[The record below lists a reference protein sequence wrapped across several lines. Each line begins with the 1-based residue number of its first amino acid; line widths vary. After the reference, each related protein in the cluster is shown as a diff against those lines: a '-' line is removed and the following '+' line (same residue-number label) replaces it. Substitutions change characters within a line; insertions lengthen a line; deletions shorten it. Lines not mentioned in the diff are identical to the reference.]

1 MGTNTSTTFTR
12 ASDTRASDT
21 RSSDT
26 RSCSCLILDILCNEF
41 GNELVS
47 QALKYKD
54 HYKTFK
60 MNNASLVSAS
70 FDTLSY
76 KWQMGKSREYLES
89 LERDLQYCLI
99 CHLAGNY
106 INDKTRLDC
115 VLNEF

>member
-1 MGTNTSTTFTR
+1 MGTNTITTLTNTTCTR
-12 ASDTRASDT
+12 ASDS
-21 RSSDT
+21 
-26 RSCSCLILDILCNEF
+26 LILDILYSEF

-54 HYKTFK
+54 YYKTFK
-60 MNNASLVSAS
+60 MNNANLVSDS

-76 KWQMGKSREYLES
+76 KWQMGKSKEYLES
-89 LERDLQYCLI
+89 LEVDLQYCLI

-115 VLNEF
+115 VLNDF